1 LPPNQRQDVVDA
13 YRRFQTL
20 PPEQRQALRQ
30 RYRQLTPEQR
40 QALRE
45 RRLQR
50 QTLRGGQ
57 GGGGQPRP

>member
-1 LPPNQRQDVVDA
+1 M
-13 YRRFQTL
+13 
-20 PPEQRQALRQ
+20 ELRQ

-50 QTLRGGQ
+50 QTLRGGH
-57 GGGGQPRP
+57 GGGGQPRPQ